1 MRSNHEVSLGHTR
14 EQIPSVFKTVSLG
27 IRLKSKCPITPGTHE
42 SKAIDQGL
50 CGAIPAPILDEGLWR
65 DEFCLDEDEDD
76 DEDEDE
82 GGGGGEDEDKDADE
96 DDGGDEE
103 DDDDEDE
110 EDDDNEENASNE
122 L

>member
-65 DEFCLDEDEDD
+65 DEFCLDEDED
-76 DEDEDE
+76 EDE